1 MRLAGKTSAHG
12 QNAKEEKEKEKE
24 GEGEEGKMRKGR
36 QARRVIGERRKR
48 HCCDLV
54 VVNVH

>member
-12 QNAKEEKEKEKE
+12 QNAKEEKEKER
-24 GEGEEGKMRKGR
+24 EGEEGKMRKGR

-48 HCCDLV
+48 HYCDLV
-54 VVNVH
+54 VVNIH

>member
-12 QNAKEEKEKEKE
+12 QNAKEEKEKE